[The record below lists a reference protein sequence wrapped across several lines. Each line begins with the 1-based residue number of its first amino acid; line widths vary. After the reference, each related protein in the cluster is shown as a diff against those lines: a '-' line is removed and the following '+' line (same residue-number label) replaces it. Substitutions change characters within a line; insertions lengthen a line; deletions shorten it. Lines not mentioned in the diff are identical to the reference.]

1 MGRHFECRRRA
12 KESRWATM
20 SKVFPKLAKSITMA
34 AKNGGPD
41 PESNAPLRVAIN
53 NAKAQNLSKENIE
66 NAIKRA
72 AGKDAAD
79 ISEITYEGKGPHGS
93 LFVIECATDNSN
105 RSVGNLKI
113 ILNKNGGQLVSAGQL
128 DFMFNRKSVVEFP
141 VPAGRDLE
149 ELATKWN
156 VADFV
161 QLPGAMSESAILE
174 QLEAAHVFAL
184 SSDTEALGIVLV
196 EAMAMGVPVVTTAV
210 GGTTELVHDGENG
223 LTVPPGDPIA
233 MAHAIL
239 KIAAN
244 PELAER
250 FSRAGRTT
258 VEQGYGS
265 ERSAKAIADALPH
278 NR

>member
-93 LFVIECATDNSN
+93 LFIVECATDNSN

-113 ILNKNGGQLVSAGQL
+113 IFNKNGGQLVNSGQL
-128 DFMFNRKSVVEFP
+128 DFMFNRKSVIEFP
-141 VPAGRDLE
+141 VPEGRDLE
-149 ELATKWN
+149 ELELELIDAGLEELSVDDGVVTLIGEYAAFAKLTQAVEAQGIVPTKSSL
-156 VADFV
+156 
-161 QLPGAMSESAILE
+161 QRLPTQPIELTEEQMEEVEAILDKIE
-174 QLEAAHVFAL
+174 DDDDVQAVF
-184 SSDTEALGIVLV
+184 T
-196 EAMAMGVPVVTTAV
+196 
-210 GGTTELVHDGENG
+210 N
-223 LTVPPGDPIA
+223 
-233 MAHAIL
+233 
-239 KIAAN
+239 
-244 PELAER
+244 LA
-250 FSRAGRTT
+250 
-258 VEQGYGS
+258 
-265 ERSAKAIADALPH
+265 
-278 NR
+278 

>member
-93 LFVIECATDNSN
+93 LFYIECATDNSN

-113 ILNKNGGQLVSAGQL
+113 IFGKNGGQLVNGGQL
-128 DFMFNRKSVVEFP
+128 DFMFNRKSVIEFP
-141 VPAGRDLE
+141 VPVGKDLE
-149 ELATKWN
+149 EMELELIDAGLEELSVDDGIVSVIGEYTAFANLNHAVEEMGIVPTKSSL
-156 VADFV
+156 
-161 QLPGAMSESAILE
+161 QRLPTQPIELTEEQMEEVEAILDKIE
-174 QLEAAHVFAL
+174 DDDDVQAVF
-184 SSDTEALGIVLV
+184 T
-196 EAMAMGVPVVTTAV
+196 
-210 GGTTELVHDGENG
+210 N
-223 LTVPPGDPIA
+223 
-233 MAHAIL
+233 
-239 KIAAN
+239 
-244 PELAER
+244 LA
-250 FSRAGRTT
+250 
-258 VEQGYGS
+258 
-265 ERSAKAIADALPH
+265 
-278 NR
+278 

>member
-93 LFVIECATDNSN
+93 LFIVECATDNSN

-113 ILNKNGGQLVSAGQL
+113 IFNKNGGQLVNAGQL
-128 DFMFNRKSVVEFP
+128 DFMFNRKSVIEFP
-141 VPAGRDLE
+141 VPEGRDLE
-149 ELATKWN
+149 ELELELIDAGLEELAVDEGVVTLIGEYAAFAKLTHAVESLGIIPTKSSL
-156 VADFV
+156 
-161 QLPGAMSESAILE
+161 QRLPTQPIELTEEQMEEVEAILDKIE
-174 QLEAAHVFAL
+174 DDDDVQAVF
-184 SSDTEALGIVLV
+184 T
-196 EAMAMGVPVVTTAV
+196 
-210 GGTTELVHDGENG
+210 N
-223 LTVPPGDPIA
+223 
-233 MAHAIL
+233 
-239 KIAAN
+239 
-244 PELAER
+244 LA
-250 FSRAGRTT
+250 
-258 VEQGYGS
+258 
-265 ERSAKAIADALPH
+265 
-278 NR
+278 